1 MMFSISLT
9 ELLERAR
16 ARFGVEVEVL
26 DASLA
31 SVYPAGATS
40 LAQGIEQ
47 SAVVRASLSDA
58 IRVGRPCDIEA
69 LGASY
74 RVYPLR
80 PSHHQGR
87 QPSLV
92 VVRRA
97 SATVPIADLEP
108 WSEFARAVVESDLA
122 SGVRLGEEQE
132 RSRRLAGVL
141 RFVEHLADV
150 DEEAEILQSL
160 TQAFAVWF
168 DVDARIYRRVSAG
181 HFELCAWLPGVEPDA
196 ASRRLDVLEPVSDI
210 GTDGLMP
217 TVGASNPRDRHDLL
231 AAVEGEWAVSFA
243 GNVSPEA
250 LTTTRMVLRLAGQ
263 RLGAVVAARREQ
275 LRQRFESLVA
285 SSSAAELI
293 AIRLVRELVTVCGA
307 AGGTLTLLKAGKTR
321 RIAAVS
327 ATQERQ
333 FPTLPDL
340 TQVRRIPF
348 MPGGEA
354 VLEVHYAASGEAP
367 PSAAAALDA
376 CGTVLRVWLAGA
388 FRAFDQVHWPLE
400 GAAVPPFVTRIH
412 EELERARRFDLSL
425 SLILIQ
431 ISAPATDVAVL
442 QRLLRHEL
450 RGSDLLGE
458 MDGQQ
463 VAALLT
469 HTNQEGLENVVR
481 RIRDRLIDTV
491 AALDLSGLR
500 LGQAVLSPECR
511 SAEALLSLA
520 ADRSELIIH

>member
-16 ARFGVEVEVL
+16 VRFGVEVEVL
-26 DASLA
+26 DSTLT
-31 SVYPAGATS
+31 SVYPSGATLLVQS
-40 LAQGIEQ
+40 IEQ
-47 SAVVRASLSDA
+47 SAAVRASLSDA

-80 PSHHQGR
+80 PGHHQGR

-92 VVRRA
+92 VIRRGQA
-97 SATVPIADLEP
+97 AGSADLEP

-132 RSRRLAGVL
+132 RSRRLAGAL

-150 DEEAEILQSL
+150 EDETEILQSIV
-160 TQAFAVWF
+160 QAFAVWF
-168 DVDARIYRRVSAG
+168 DVDARIYERTSG
-181 HFELCAWLPGVEPDA
+181 HFELRAWLPGVEPDA
-196 ASRRLDVLEPVSDI
+196 ASRQLRVLDHGSDALA
-210 GTDGLMP
+210 DGLVT
-217 TVGASNPRDRHDLL
+217 TVDAKDPRDRHDLL
-231 AAVEGEWAVSFA
+231 TVEGDWAVSFV
-243 GNVSPEA
+243 GNVSADA
-250 LTTTRMVLRLAGQ
+250 LTTTRLVLRLAGQ
-263 RLGAVVAARREQ
+263 RLTVIRAAQREQ
-275 LRQRFESLVA
+275 FRQRFEALIE
-285 SSSAAELI
+285 SSSAAELV
-293 AIRLVRELVTVCGA
+293 AIRIVRELVTTCGA
-307 AGGTLTLLKAGKTR
+307 AGGTLTLVKGGRSR
-321 RIAAVS
+321 RVAAVS
-327 ATQERQ
+327 ATNDRQ
-333 FPTLPDL
+333 LTASES
-340 TQVRRIPF
+340 TQVRHFTF

-354 VLEVHYAASGEAP
+354 VLEVHFAAAQDATP
-367 PSAAAALDA
+367 AAAAALDA
-376 CGTVLRVWLAGA
+376 CVTVLRVWLAGA
-388 FRAFDQVHWPLE
+388 FRAFDQANWPLE
-400 GAAVPPFVTRIH
+400 AAAVPPFVNRIH

-442 QRLLRHEL
+442 RRLLRHEL

-469 HTNQEGLENVVR
+469 HTDQQGLENVVR
-481 RIRDRLIDTV
+481 RLRDRLIDTV
-491 AALDLSGLR
+491 AAMNLSGLR

-520 ADRSELIIH
+520 ADRSELIVH